1 MIVIDADT
9 PRWIRELARFIH
21 IKSLLFLHGNILD
34 LVSYPLARDGERRWV
49 DGDDLSGFL
58 RRFLTGSGYEI
69 VGLFD
74 PVDGLSFAEPGMEE
88 RFRQIQPTTGGRRE
102 GGGRSDTPSSRPRPG
117 EPADPHAAL
126 VAMSHA
132 LCDSHRPSAFVF
144 NLASRLLASPDH
156 LSRPELALFTRL
168 LKISQECK
176 EVIRDEGRWHNA
188 LILVCDKLNDLP
200 AFLYVDNPRTRSI
213 TLDRPERRE
222 RARFCRTMYPA
233 FHAAAGT
240 SPPSELV
247 TRFSALTEGLSYY
260 ELNKLVGLSR
270 REHIPLEPVEPLIER
285 YKYGITHNEWDA
297 LDHRHL
303 SMAEA
308 HIAARIK
315 GQAAATARV
324 LDSIK
329 RARLGLAAGSSARS
343 QRPRAVLFF
352 AGPTGVG
359 KTELAKALAALLFG
373 SEERLLRFDMSEYS
387 AEHAA
392 ERLLGAPPG
401 YLGYESGGQLTNRVK
416 EHPFSVLL
424 FDEIEKAHPRIFDK
438 FLQLLDDGRMT
449 SGQGET
455 VYFSECIV
463 IFTSNLGTVA
473 MSEQPDGPRLEL
485 VSPEMPYSRVRETIL
500 KAIREHFNLVLGRPE
515 ILNRFGDN
523 FVVFDFIRPPVDEEI
538 LDLLLDNLVKTLA
551 MEREIDLAIGPDARR
566 ALIDLARNHLEH
578 GGRGIRNL
586 LDTALVDPLARWLF
600 DHGIERRGALRLEHL
615 VDHGPGAPYRFELTI
630 VEASR

>member
-1 MIVIDADT
+1 MIIIDADT

-21 IKSLLFLHGNILD
+21 IKSLLLLHGNILD
-34 LVSYPLARDGERRWV
+34 LVSYPLARDGEQCWI

-58 RRFLTGSGYEI
+58 RRFLTGLGYEI
-69 VGLFD
+69 VGLYD
-74 PVDGLSFAEPGMEE
+74 PLDGLSFAETDMEE
-88 RFRQIQPTTGGRRE
+88 RFRQIHPTA
-102 GGGRSDTPSSRPRPG
+102 DQANIPSLRPRPG
-117 EPADPHAAL
+117 EPADPHTAL
-126 VAMSHA
+126 VALSHA
-132 LCDSHRPSAFVF
+132 LRNSHHPSAFVF

-156 LSRPELALFTRL
+156 LSRSELALFTRM
-168 LKISQECK
+168 LKASLECK
-176 EVIRDEGRWHNA
+176 EVIREDGRWHNI
-188 LILVCDKLNDLP
+188 LILVCDKINDLP
-200 AFLYVDNPRTRSI
+200 TFLYVDNPRTRSI

-222 RARFCRTMYPA
+222 RTRFCQTMYSA
-233 FHAAAGT
+233 FHAAPSIAP
-240 SPPSELV
+240 SSELL
-247 TRFSALTEGLSYY
+247 TQFSALTEGLSYY

-270 REHIPLEPVEPLIER
+270 QEHIPLEPVEPLIER
-285 YKYGITHNEWDA
+285 YKYGITHNEWNA
-297 LDHRHL
+297 LDHQHL
-303 SMAEA
+303 SKAEA
-308 HIAARIK
+308 YISSRIK
-315 GQAAATARV
+315 GQTAAAARV

-329 RARLGLAAGSSARS
+329 RARLGLAAGSGARS

-401 YLGYESGGQLTNRVK
+401 YRGYESGGQLTNQVK

-455 VYFSECIV
+455 VYFSECIL

-473 MSEQPDGPRLEL
+473 MSEQPDGPRLEM
-485 VSPEMPYSRVRETIL
+485 VSPEMPYSQVRETIL
-500 KAIREHFNLVLGRPE
+500 KAIRKHFNLILGRPE

-538 LDLLLDNLVKTLA
+538 LDLLLGNLVNALA
-551 MEREIDLAIGPDARR
+551 TEREIDLTISPNARR
-566 ALIDLARNHLEH
+566 ILIDLARNHLDH

-586 LDTALVDPLARWLF
+586 LDTALVNPLARWLF
-600 DHGIERRGALRLEHL
+600 DHGVERQSALILEQL
-615 VDHGPGAPYRFELTI
+615 TDHGTEASYRFELTI
-630 VEASR
+630 VEVSE